1 MLRKIG
7 IVFAFLVLFC
17 FAVKAQQAQLG
28 KNNLKEIVAAMT
40 LEEKAKLLVGM
51 GMAFPGAPP
60 LDPEDLKIPEKV
72 AGAAGR
78 THAIPRL
85 GIPSLTLAD
94 GPAGIR
100 ISPTRPTD
108 RRTYYATAFP
118 VATLLASSWDKNL
131 LQKVGN
137 AFGNEA
143 REYGVDILLAP
154 GMNIHRNPLGGRNFE
169 YYSEDPFLTGKM
181 AAAFVSGVQS
191 QGVGTSIKHFAANNQ
206 EFNRMQSNTIVS
218 QRALREIYLRGFEI
232 AVKEAKPWTVMSS
245 YNLVNGI
252 YTSQNP
258 QLLKSILRD
267 EWGFSG
273 IVMTDWFAG
282 SDVVAQ
288 MNAGNELIMP
298 GFLAQT
304 NAIIDGV
311 KAGKLNQKQLDANIE
326 NFLKIILQSPAFKK
340 YQFSSQPDLKA
351 NAKTAREAAAEG
363 MVLLKNND
371 QTLPLKSIKKLSLF
385 GNTSYDLVAGGTGS
399 GDVNKAYAV
408 SLEEGLVNA
417 GFQPDAELK
426 SLYAKHIADQKAK
439 RPPTAPF
446 MLPAPLKEMLVDA
459 NTIAQQANNSEAA
472 IITIGRNSGEFA
484 DRKMEGDFTLSS
496 DEIQLIRS
504 VTEAFHAKGKRV
516 VVLLNVGGVIETSSW
531 KNLPDAIL
539 LAWQPG
545 QEGGNSIA
553 DILTGKVNP
562 SGKLAS
568 TFPVKYEDVSS
579 SKNFPGKELVGQ
591 KSITNS
597 PFAGKPAEVSYEE
610 GIFVGY
616 RFYNT
621 FNVKP
626 SYEFGYGLSY
636 TDFSYSG
643 LKLSAKKFSREI
655 SATIKVTNT
664 GKSAGKEVVQL
675 YLSAPNEV
683 LMKPESELKAF
694 AKTNLLQPGQSQTLI
709 FKLKPQ
715 SLASFETAKSA
726 WIAEKGNYQVKIG
739 ASSINIKQ
747 TSSFVLEKDLLVEKV
762 NNVLNPTVKIEEL
775 SPKK

>member
-1 MLRKIG
+1 MLRKTGMIL
-7 IVFAFLVLFC
+7 AFLVVFC
-17 FAVKAQQAQLG
+17 FAVKSQPAKLG
-28 KNNLKEIVAAMT
+28 KNNLKEIVSAMT

-51 GMAFPGAPP
+51 GMSFPGAPP

-72 AGAAGR
+72 PGAAGR
-78 THAIPRL
+78 THAIQRL
-85 GIPSLTLAD
+85 GIPSLTLSD

-100 ISPTRPTD
+100 ISPTRPND
-108 RRTYYATAFP
+108 RRMYYATAFP
-118 VATLLASSWDKNL
+118 VATLLASSWDTNL
-131 LQKVGN
+131 LKKVGT

-181 AAAFVSGVQS
+181 AAAFVNGVQS

-206 EFNRMQSNTIVS
+206 EFNRMQLNTIVS

-232 AVKEAKPWTVMSS
+232 AVKEGKPWTVMSS
-245 YNLVNGI
+245 YNLVNGV
-252 YTSQNP
+252 YTSQDP
-258 QLLKSILRD
+258 ELLKSILRD
-267 EWGFSG
+267 EWGFGG

-282 SDVVAQ
+282 NDAVAQ
-288 MNAGNELIMP
+288 MNASNEMIMP
-298 GFLAQT
+298 GNPAQT
-304 NAIIDGV
+304 KAIIESV
-311 KAGKLNQKQLDANIE
+311 KDGKLSLKQLDKNVE
-326 NFLKIILQSPAFKK
+326 NVLKIILQSPSFKN
-340 YQFSSQPDLKA
+340 YQYSSQPDLKA
-351 NAKTAREAAAEG
+351 NAKIAREAAAEG

-408 SLEEGLVNA
+408 SLEEGLINA
-417 GFQPDAELK
+417 GFQSDADLK
-426 SLYAKHIADQKAK
+426 SLYLKHIAEQKAK

-459 NTIAQQANNSEAA
+459 NLIDQQANNSEAA

-484 DRKMEGDFTLSS
+484 DRKLEGDFALSN
-496 DEIQLIRS
+496 DEIQLIKA
-504 VTEAFHAKGKRV
+504 VTEAFRAKGKKT
-516 VVLLNVGGVIETSSW
+516 VVLLNVGGVIETASW
-531 KNLPDAIL
+531 KNFPDAIL

-553 DILTGKVNP
+553 DVLTGKVNP

-568 TFPVKYEDVSS
+568 TFPVKYEEVPSA
-579 SKNFPGKELVGQ
+579 KNFPGKELIGQ
-591 KSITNS
+591 KSAINS
-597 PFAGKPAEVSYEE
+597 LFAGKPAEVTYEE
-610 GIFVGY
+610 GLFVGY

-621 FNVKP
+621 FNVKT

-636 TDFSYSG
+636 TDFVYSDI
-643 LKLSAKKFSREI
+643 KLNSKKFNKEI
-655 SATIKVTNT
+655 TVAVKITNS
-664 GKSAGKEVVQL
+664 GKAAGKEIVQL
-675 YLSAPNEV
+675 YLSAPNKV
-683 LMKPESELKAF
+683 LMKPESELKSF
-694 AKTNLLQPGQSQTLI
+694 AKTDLLQPGQSQTFV
-709 FKLKPQ
+709 FKLTPQ
-715 SLASFETAKSA
+715 SLASFDTAKSS
-726 WIAEKGNYQVKIG
+726 WIAEKGSYQIKIG

-747 TSSFVLEKDLLVEKV
+747 TASFVLDKDLLVEKV
-762 NNVLNPTVKIEEL
+762 NNVLIPKVKIEEL